1 MRIGVI
7 FQCFKALAKEIAE
20 CEPKKRNERIGSRL
34 GRNVDPVSQK
44 SNIMVNRVTR
54 NFPAFLA
61 IVCFFLF
68 AKMMP
73 SRREKSTRGRLNPN
87 TNQHKLTFL
96 VRKGYFKTIKKSKKP
111 VFQKSQSEPNHLVT
125 AEYLATSN
133 ALLSEASGYAVTEEM
148 LLQSETDNITVTRK
162 G

>member
-7 FQCFKALAKEIAE
+7 FQCFKAPAKEIAE
-20 CEPKKRNERIGSRL
+20 CEPKKRKERIGTRL
-34 GRNVDPVSQK
+34 GRNVNPVSQK

-61 IVCFFLF
+61 IVCFFFF

-73 SRREKSTRGRLNPN
+73 SRREKFIRGRLNPN
-87 TNQHKLTFL
+87 TNQHKLTFF

-148 LLQSETDNITVTRK
+148 LFQSETDNITVTQK